1 MICDDLPLQCLTGLT
16 YVSSADPGDPAAF
29 DDNETNN
36 AALLWAE
43 PVCAEICGE
52 LLLSTLAQPS
62 NGKSL

>member
-1 MICDDLPLQCLTGLT
+1 MICDNLPLQCLTELT
-16 YVSSADPGDPAAF
+16 YVSSADSGDPAAF